1 MTDSKWI
8 RSRIRKVENNK
19 KHYLPLLL
27 LADEQESMIDHYID
41 RGTLYVLE
49 DNGNTIAEAV
59 VTDEGEGVMEIK
71 SLAVDPQYQGRGY
84 GRELIRYIAEA
95 YKDRYSILQVGTG
108 DSPATLPFYE
118 KCGFTRHHVI
128 ENFFTDN
135 YDHPI
140 IEGGKQL
147 KDMIFLRMLL
157 R

>member
-19 KHYLPLLL
+19 KQYLPLLL
-27 LADEQESMIDHYID
+27 LADEQESMIDRYID
-41 RGTLYVLE
+41 RGILYVLE
-49 DNGNTIAEAV
+49 DNGTAIAEAV
-59 VTDEGEGVMEIK
+59 VTDEGEGVLEIK
-71 SLAVDPQYQGRGY
+71 SLAVDPQYQSMGY
-84 GRELIRYIAEA
+84 GRALIRFIAEN

-108 DSPATLPFYE
+108 DSSATLPFYE
-118 KCGFTRHHVI
+118 KCGFTRHHVV

-147 KDMIFLRMLL
+147 KDMIYLRMNM
-157 R
+157 